1 MVQTPNQ
8 LTPDDLKTYIRTHN
22 EREYVLVDVRQPA
35 EYQDEHI
42 PGAFLLPLPALQTN
56 LSELDSERDLIFY
69 CRSGKRSMAAAT
81 LALED
86 NVTGKRIYNLVGG
99 IMSWQGKTLAGFP
112 KARVFS
118 KTAGFSEM
126 LYTAM
131 EMEKGAAR
139 FYDLAYR
146 RYPEATF
153 AHVFGTLSKAETA
166 HARTIY
172 KHWAARQENPISFEQ
187 LFDGLK
193 ENILESG
200 DTLDQAIKRLDSP
213 GEDICLNLIELA
225 LDIESA
231 AFDLY
236 RTMSDRTEDQSFQE
250 IALAI
255 AQAEKSH
262 MQTLIKA
269 LEKCTE

>member
-1 MVQTPNQ
+1 MVQTINQ
-8 LTPDDLKTYIRTHN
+8 LKPDDLKTYISSHK
-22 EREYVLVDVRQPA
+22 EKDYVLVDVRQPA
-35 EYQDEHI
+35 EYENEHI
-42 PGAFLLPLPALQTN
+42 PGAFLLPLPALLTN
-56 LSELDSERDLIFY
+56 LSELNSEQDLIFY

-86 NVTGKRIYNLVGG
+86 NVTRKRIYNLTGG
-99 IMSWQGKTLAGFP
+99 IISWQGKTLDGLP
-112 KARVFS
+112 KVRVFI

-139 FYDLAYR
+139 FYNLAYE
-146 RYPEATF
+146 RYPEAAF
-153 AHVFGTLSKAETA
+153 AHVFNTLSKAETA
-166 HARTIY
+166 HARSIY
-172 KHWAARQENPISFEQ
+172 KQWAARQENPIPFEQ
-187 LFDGLK
+187 LFEGLK

-200 DTLDQAIKRLDSP
+200 DTLDQALKRLDSP

-225 LDIESA
+225 LDVESA

-236 RTMSDRTEDQSFQE
+236 RTMSHHSEDQSFQE
-250 IALAI
+250 IALSI

-262 MQTLIKA
+262 IQALIKA
-269 LEKCTE
+269 LGECTE